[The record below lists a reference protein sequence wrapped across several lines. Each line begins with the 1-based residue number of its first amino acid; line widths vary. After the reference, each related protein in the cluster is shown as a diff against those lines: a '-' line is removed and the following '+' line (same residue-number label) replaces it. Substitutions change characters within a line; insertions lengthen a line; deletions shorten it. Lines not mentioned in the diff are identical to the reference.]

1 MERIQNSVAC
11 MKCISSTKRHL
22 KAIPDQGTGIDEQ
35 IKHNCNEAD
44 TCSGGSS
51 CCKVTVLEGFTS
63 IANQLT
69 CCVHFRPML
78 LKTYAPKGVRLC
90 NEHIGNSNLKSG
102 LELSNNQPLTL
113 GHNNDKV
120 LLILIEIIR
129 IGKSYSSSEP
139 LTSEE
144 CKIRTG

>member
-1 MERIQNSVAC
+1 

-22 KAIPDQGTGIDEQ
+22 KAIPDQGTGMDEQ

-63 IANQLT
+63 LANQLT
-69 CCVHFRPML
+69 RCVHFRLML
-78 LKTYAPKGVRLC
+78 YKTYAPKGVRLC

-129 IGKSYSSSEP
+129 IEKSYSSSEL